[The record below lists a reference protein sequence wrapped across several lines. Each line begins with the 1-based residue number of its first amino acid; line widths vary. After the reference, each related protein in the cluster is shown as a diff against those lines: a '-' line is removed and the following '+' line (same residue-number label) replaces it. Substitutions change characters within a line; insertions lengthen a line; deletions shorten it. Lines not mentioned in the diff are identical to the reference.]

1 MNRQGQ
7 DFQIGPGA
15 ASLLLIA
22 VVLCMGV
29 LGALSLVSA
38 RGDAQLTERSQS
50 MAESAGQLN
59 VRSEESYAQ
68 LDALL
73 VELSGA
79 EDDEA
84 YLAALAQRLPMG
96 ATLDGRTIYWEEAA
110 EDGRRIACAIEVA
123 PLGEFPRA
131 RWSEHRLWTELDEDT
146 SEQLMLLPPL

>member
-1 MNRQGQ
+1 MKR

-38 RGDAQLTERSQS
+38 RGDAKLSERSLR
-50 MAESAGQLN
+50 MTESAAELYLEAE
-59 VRSEESYAQ
+59 VKLAS

-73 VELSGA
+73 AELSEEA

-84 YLAALAQRLPMG
+84 YMAALLSRLPED
-96 ATLDGRTIYWEEAA
+96 ALVVDRTLRWEEAS
-110 EDGRRIACAIEVA
+110 EDGRRVTCAVEVE
-123 PLGEFPRA
+123 PLGTFPRV
-131 RWSEHRLWTELDEDT
+131 RWTDHRLWTELDEDT
-146 SEQLMLLPPL
+146 SEQLLLLPY